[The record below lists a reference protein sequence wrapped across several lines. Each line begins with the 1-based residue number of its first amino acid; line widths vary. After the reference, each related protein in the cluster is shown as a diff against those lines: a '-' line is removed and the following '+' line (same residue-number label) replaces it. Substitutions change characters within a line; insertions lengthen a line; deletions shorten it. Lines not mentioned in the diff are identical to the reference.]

1 MNIAIIPARSQSKRI
16 KNKNVK
22 KFMGKPIM
30 AWSIEAAK
38 KSKIFDEIIVS
49 TDSKKISNIAI
60 KYGAKIPFLRS
71 SKLSN
76 DKSNLIEVMSDV
88 AKFYLKKKKKI
99 KYICLIYATSPLLKV
114 NNLIKGYKKI
124 KKNKKLDY
132 VLSAS
137 KINGSYF
144 RSFKMLNG
152 RIYPL
157 FRKNVFKRSQDITDL
172 YYESAQFIFGKA
184 KSWMMNKHPYLSKT
198 SIIEIDNYE
207 SRDIDDINDWKTT
220 EKIFQILQNE

>member
-1 MNIAIIPARSQSKRI
+1 
-16 KNKNVK
+16 
-22 KFMGKPIM
+22 
-30 AWSIEAAK
+30 
-38 KSKIFDEIIVS
+38 
-49 TDSKKISNIAI
+49 
-60 KYGAKIPFLRS
+60 
-71 SKLSN
+71 
-76 DKSNLIEVMSDV
+76 
-88 AKFYLKKKKKI
+88 
-99 KYICLIYATSPLLKV
+99 
-114 NNLIKGYKKI
+114 
-124 KKNKKLDY
+124 
-132 VLSAS
+132 
-137 KINGSYF
+137 
-144 RSFKMLNG
+144 MLNG

>member
-88 AKFYLKKKKKI
+88 AKFYLKKKIKI

-184 KSWMMNKHPYLSKT
+184 NLG
-198 SIIEIDNYE
+198 
-207 SRDIDDINDWKTT
+207 
-220 EKIFQILQNE
+220 